1 MPDPVP
7 LHEQPWTTLSSREV
21 YQNPWTRVR
30 EDMVQL
36 PDGRTTLYGV
46 VEFGECVG
54 TLPLSEDGQ
63 VLLVRQYR
71 YVQGAATWEM
81 PTGGVK
87 AGETPEEAARRE
99 LREEGGLHA
108 ARLTHLSTY
117 HTSKSVV
124 RETAHLYLAGGL
136 SPCRPAAPD
145 DTEFLATA
153 WKPFAEVLEM
163 VLANQIMDSMTV
175 IAVLAAAR
183 RLGL

>member
-1 MPDPVP
+1 M
-7 LHEQPWTTLSSREV
+7 HEQPWTTVSSREV

-30 EDMVQL
+30 EDVVRL
-36 PDGRTTLYGV
+36 SNGRTTIYGV

-54 TLPLSEDGQ
+54 TLPLSDDGR

-71 YVQGAATWEM
+71 YVQGTATWEM

-99 LREEGGLHA
+99 LLEEGGMHA

-124 RETAHLYLAGGL
+124 RETAHLYLAETL
-136 SPCRPAAPD
+136 SPVPASAPD

-153 WKPFAEVLEM
+153 WKPFVEVLEM

>member
-1 MPDPVP
+1 M
-7 LHEQPWTTLSSREV
+7 HEQPWTTVSSREV
-21 YQNPWTRVR
+21 YRNPWTRVR
-30 EDMVQL
+30 EDVVRL
-36 PDGRTTLYGV
+36 PDGHTTIYGV

-54 TLPLSEDGQ
+54 ALPLSDDGR

-71 YVQGAATWEM
+71 YVQGMATWEM

-99 LREEGGLHA
+99 LLEEGGMHA
-108 ARLTHLSTY
+108 ARLTHLSSY
-117 HTSKSVV
+117 NTSKSVV
-124 RETAHLYLAGGL
+124 RETAHLYLAESL
-136 SPCRPAAPD
+136 SPVQTSAPD